1 MTKDDL
7 VGYIKEHKRGQIH
20 LIFLNDAISR
30 ILRVGLN
37 NDELDLFK
45 DSLMYFDTDK
55 RVHCLDEEKNLYP
68 ALSKII
74 PQNSICEMKYEHE
87 KIDESLR
94 NIKSITQTIEQ
105 LVQANLLVVKLKV
118 EVRSFINLL
127 SDHIAKENQ
136 YLELIKNKEALFR

>member
-127 SDHIAKENQ
+127 SDHIAKENK